1 MNEPAVADSQPFE
14 NNLPQPNTVWTCT
27 RMEEFQPLVLGHATL
42 IGRTGEIFVR
52 EIVPEDDV
60 FPTRLGITLS
70 FDYGADHIL
79 EVTVDESAF
88 TRLLDGVWLD
98 GPVLRFKAVASYDE
112 WLAARSAL
120 SERKSQTPAWA
131 PKLGSLWRIEHFPT
145 QCAPFVPA
153 PLVDTTD
160 RTAEIYVRDVVGGDD
175 GRVLVEVRPAGMIT
189 IAGFWVDVF
198 DFLGVQRAGG
208 IRMMRDYVPY
218 EAWLRSEKIDVA
230 DETPEETALADG
242 WGGARWRGSGRGSS
256 RSGRRSRACRSPR
269 SSRSAAVAKA
279 FGPTGVRRWEYQLM
293 PHSIPSEVSTSAH
306 RPGYTQAEL
315 NHYGNMGW
323 EIIASGPSGLIMR
336 RPLYAPALLHPDGT
350 VTIPA

>member
-230 DETPEETALADG
+230 DETPEETALAD
-242 WGGARWRGSGRGSS
+242 
-256 RSGRRSRACRSPR
+256 
-269 SSRSAAVAKA
+269 AAVAKA

>member
-131 PKLGSLWRIEHFPT
+131 PKLGSLWRIEHFPSE
-145 QCAPFVPA
+145 CAPFVPA

-175 GRVLVEVRPAGMIT
+175 GRVLVELRPAGMIT
-189 IAGFWVDVF
+189 IAGFWVDVL
-198 DFLGVQRAGG
+198 DFLGVQRSGG
-208 IRMMRDYVPY
+208 IRMLREYVPY

-230 DETPEETALADG
+230 DETPEETVLAD
-242 WGGARWRGSGRGSS
+242 
-256 RSGRRSRACRSPR
+256 
-269 SSRSAAVAKA
+269 AAVAKA
-279 FGPTGVRRWEYQLM
+279 FGPIGVRRWEYQLM

-306 RPGYTQAEL
+306 KPGYTQAEL
-315 NHYGNMGW
+315 NHYGKMGW

-350 VTIPA
+350 VTTPA